1 MFGLSIR
8 ISGCP
13 NKQIYGAAS
22 QCIPLRLKGMH
33 CEAMY
38 ALAEK
43 KLHAEGGD
51 WLRKQDTAANSAVY

>member
-13 NKQIYGAAS
+13 NKQIYRTTS
-22 QCIPLRLKGMH
+22 QCVPLRLKGMH

-38 ALAEK
+38 VLAEK

-51 WLRKQDTAANSAVY
+51 LLA